1 MDADTKQLPVDGL
14 MQLLKG
20 GQGAKGSGKVSEDSA
35 LPARD
40 KYHQIHWMSSFL
52 SASFDSCQSSVLFFL
67 LSDFLVLL
75 TATAKADGRDV
86 YNTLSPIEQLR
97 SVGTEKGS
105 STVEYCYSWIC
116 IARLVQIM
124 LTMLPELTKCER
136 HASEPD
142 MLNEFPFFAPLLKEI
157 YIRLIRA
164 GLLEKVVRSSVEK
177 CAGPAANAPE
187 CLDAMASFSAGS
199 RETSLSYSTFPSSRW
214 EHEIR

>member
-1 MDADTKQLPVDGL
+1 MDG
-14 MQLLKG
+14 
-20 GQGAKGSGKVSEDSA
+20 
-35 LPARD
+35 
-40 KYHQIHWMSSFL
+40 MSSIPYHL
-52 SASFDSCQSSVLFFL
+52 MD
-67 LSDFLVLL
+67 
-75 TATAKADGRDV
+75 
-86 YNTLSPIEQLR
+86 
-97 SVGTEKGS
+97 GS

-136 HASEPD
+136 HASKPD